1 MLVKDLFL
9 LISGVREFLMMLRDQ
24 LFYASIVIKQ
34 GILLRNAIT
43 YMAFHLILN
52 LLGRKIL
59 RILFRDMLSPQMSFL
74 EILLWL
80 MST

>member
-1 MLVKDLFL
+1 
-9 LISGVREFLMMLRDQ
+9 MMLRDQ